1 MSKGKTY
8 HLANIVTLKSNMKIA
23 VDDSVAL
30 DAEGNFLVNVGY
42 LRVSTDR
49 QADLGFGLD
58 IQEADILRYCRANA
72 YTNLLLFIDDGYT
85 GTNMERPALQAIIDY
100 IDVYNSGRS
109 RLRINTFVVARI
121 DRLGRTL
128 LGTLQFIQDYIV
140 SAKDSKNS
148 TVNHNREDINF
159 VSVAENYCRI
169 DKDNPQGKFLLMLFA
184 TLAEFD
190 RDQIVEKLK
199 RGRLARVASGKWM
212 GGGCT
217 PYGYRYDRDT
227 SALIVVP
234 EEAEVVK
241 EIFRLF
247 IEEKMPPQKIAER
260 FGFSGDRAIVQIL
273 RRKSLTGCIVYN
285 GEEFPGNH
293 EAIIPLERW
302 EEAQEEFERR
312 SVHRKPSHYLLSGL
326 VYCGECGAKMRY
338 QNWGKQGKKFVC
350 YSQQTSRKYLIKDE
364 DCTNDRFPAE
374 EIESVVEREL
384 LRLSYV
390 GSSTTK
396 KTIQVID
403 PVTAL
408 QKELAAARKHLSRL
422 YDFEDEDE
430 PDDVLKEKIF
440 DVKKRISHIEA
451 QIRLELEGRKIT
463 RKSQKIAELLRTLQ
477 ATWPS
482 MSAEKKQQICQELIE
497 RVVLYK
503 DGTVNIHLKHHS
515 LLIEEEK
522 D

>member
-1 MSKGKTY
+1 
-8 HLANIVTLKSNMKIA
+8 
-23 VDDSVAL
+23 
-30 DAEGNFLVNVGY
+30 
-42 LRVSTDR
+42 
-49 QADLGFGLD
+49 
-58 IQEADILRYCRANA
+58 
-72 YTNLLLFIDDGYT
+72 
-85 GTNMERPALQAIIDY
+85 
-100 IDVYNSGRS
+100 
-109 RLRINTFVVARI
+109 
-121 DRLGRTL
+121 
-128 LGTLQFIQDYIV
+128 
-140 SAKDSKNS
+140 
-148 TVNHNREDINF
+148 
-159 VSVAENYCRI
+159 
-169 DKDNPQGKFLLMLFA
+169 
-184 TLAEFD
+184 
-190 RDQIVEKLK
+190 
-199 RGRLARVASGKWM
+199 
-212 GGGCT
+212 
-217 PYGYRYDRDT
+217 
-227 SALIVVP
+227 
-234 EEAEVVK
+234 
-241 EIFRLF
+241 
-247 IEEKMPPQKIAER
+247 
-260 FGFSGDRAIVQIL
+260 
-273 RRKSLTGCIVYN
+273 
-285 GEEFPGNH
+285 
-293 EAIIPLERW
+293 
-302 EEAQEEFERR
+302 
-312 SVHRKPSHYLLSGL
+312 
-326 VYCGECGAKMRY
+326 MRY